1 MTGYRDPSTAA
12 SIPWGEEDTNLQA
25 FYRAL
30 ARLKRENPAL
40 KTGRVEFITA
50 SNGRVQFLR
59 QSAGQTAMV
68 FCNWPRGS
76 LGASSTRASW
86 LFGGKLQAYTPE
98 AVTLGEN
105 GFCVMV

>member
-1 MTGYRDPSTAA
+1 MTGYRDPFNRAFY
-12 SIPWGEEDTNLQA
+12 PWGEEDTNLQA

-68 FCNWPRGS
+68 FCN
-76 LGASSTRASW
+76 ASREPWRVQYAGKL

>member
-1 MTGYRDPSTAA
+1 MTGYRDPFNRGFY
-12 SIPWGEEDTNLQA
+12 PWGEEDTNLQA

-68 FCNWPRGS
+68 FATPRGS
-76 LGASSTRASW
+76 LGASSTRASCSSAASC
-86 LFGGKLQAYTPE
+86 KPIRPRPSRSVKTVSA
-98 AVTLGEN
+98 
-105 GFCVMV
+105 

>member
-1 MTGYRDPSTAA
+1 M
-12 SIPWGEEDTNLQA
+12 
-25 FYRAL
+25 
-30 ARLKRENPAL
+30 
-40 KTGRVEFITA
+40 
-50 SNGRVQFLR
+50 QFLR

-68 FCNWPRGS
+68 FCN
-76 LGASSTRASW
+76 ASREPWRVQYAGKL

>member
-1 MTGYRDPSTAA
+1 MCIRDR
-12 SIPWGEEDTNLQA
+12 DVNLQA

-68 FCNWPRGS
+68 FCN
-76 LGASSTRASW
+76 ASREPWRVQYAGKL
-86 LFGGKLQAYTPE
+86 LFGGKLQAYKMCIRDSPRAARST
-98 AVTLGEN
+98 AW
-105 GFCVMV
+105 